1 MASPGHI
8 RKHGA
13 GWAVV
18 VHYGSDPSTGKRLRR
33 WRSVRGSRREA
44 EAALV
49 EMLAERNQGVAIPTG
64 KQTTAAYL
72 RQWLRDSVVPNCA
85 PKTVRT
91 ATDIVEKHLIPAL
104 GSIPLPQLRPVDI
117 QAYYSRALLS
127 GRLDGNGGLSPI
139 SVQRHHQIIH
149 AALHQAVRWQL
160 LVRNPADAVDVPRGK
175 RREMPMPSIEDVR
188 RVLMVAEN
196 SPIATLV
203 YVTVQTG
210 LRKGEALGLR
220 WSDVDLESGR
230 LHVQQ
235 TAQFI
240 SGQGVVFGHPKT
252 TKSARTVALSTDTVR
267 QLARHRAAQA
277 ENRLRFG
284 AAYSDNGLVFAT
296 ALGAP
301 IDASNLRRHWLRVC
315 GAADISLRWH
325 DLRHVHASLLLT
337 QGTNPKVVSERL
349 GHSGVAITLNLYS
362 HVLPEIQ
369 AAEAEKLDGMLRP
382 GSRSAATGG

>member
-18 VHYGSDPSTGKRLRR
+18 VHYGSDPSSGKRLRR

-49 EMLAERNQGVAIPTG
+49 QMLAERNQGVAIPTG

-72 RQWLRDSVVPNCA
+72 RQWLRDSVVPSCA

-104 GSIPLPQLRPVDI
+104 GNIPLPRLRPVDV
-117 QAYYSRALLS
+117 QAYYSRALTS
-127 GRLDGNGGLSPI
+127 GRLDGNGGLSAI
-139 SVQRHHQIIH
+139 SVQRHHQILH
-149 AALHQAVRWQL
+149 AALRQAVRWQL

-175 RREMPMPSIEDVR
+175 HREMPMPSIEDVR
-188 RVLMVAEN
+188 RVLTAAQN

-220 WSDVDLESGR
+220 WSDVDLEGGR

-252 TKSARTVALSTDTVR
+252 AKSARSVALSTDTVR

-284 AAYSDNGLVFAT
+284 AAYSDLGLVFAT
-296 ALGAP
+296 TLGAP
-301 IDASNLRRHWLRVC
+301 IDASNLRRHWLKVC
-315 GAADISLRWH
+315 RAANVRLRWH

-369 AAEAEKLDGMLRP
+369 AAEAEKLDMMLR
-382 GSRSAATGG
+382 AGGESVASSG